1 MSHSTPSVC
10 FQATDSFDDLT
21 AHGLLVAAH
30 LHARNLGFFSSID
43 RFLSLSMKTVDYSWQ
58 HKLQTLWASVVVGCH
73 HPVQINDRLGAH
85 ERAAAAL
92 FALDR
97 FPDQSNVNRLLHAFS
112 PDHLVQW
119 RALHLALLARH
130 SRAKRR
136 RLWARLA
143 NQQPV
148 LFVDLD
154 QRALVVSSNQFEL
167 CAKGHF
173 GRKRGRFGYQLSLA
187 FLGGHIGEV
196 LDESLDPGNTPA
208 SSRLDA
214 LLDAVLAFCH
224 RTGIKP
230 SSVVFRA
237 DALYGTVDIVHK
249 IQARGFHFL
258 LKGISRQRAA
268 KLLDRVPDPTVFTH
282 VENGSDREPAWMCD
296 LGEREHRHGRKACAE
311 HAVRCRTLLLVRH
324 LWKNDARRAGPKQR
338 AQTKA
343 QGTA

>member
-85 ERAAAAL
+85 ERATAAL
-92 FALDR
+92 FALER

-112 PDHLVQW
+112 PDHLLQW
-119 RALHLALLARH
+119 RALHLALLAPPRRGPPLPPPPPPRH

-143 NQQPV
+143 NQQRV

-154 QRALVVSSNQFEL
+154 QRALVV
-167 CAKGHF
+167 
-173 GRKRGRFGYQLSLA
+173 
-187 FLGGHIGEV
+187 
-196 LDESLDPGNTPA
+196 
-208 SSRLDA
+208 
-214 LLDAVLAFCH
+214 
-224 RTGIKP
+224 
-230 SSVVFRA
+230 
-237 DALYGTVDIVHK
+237 
-249 IQARGFHFL
+249 
-258 LKGISRQRAA
+258 
-268 KLLDRVPDPTVFTH
+268 
-282 VENGSDREPAWMCD
+282 
-296 LGEREHRHGRKACAE
+296 
-311 HAVRCRTLLLVRH
+311 
-324 LWKNDARRAGPKQR
+324 
-338 AQTKA
+338 
-343 QGTA
+343 